1 MVGEEFTRMRLVVT
15 LSLPREPSSITRAR
29 EVLAVVLSLTAVAEE
44 CAGSLA
50 VVITE
55 ACANAVIHGDPG
67 GTVELTITI
76 EEGTCTLAISNGGD
90 LTDAKFTT
98 DPPDPAQLR
107 GRGLLLIAALSDTA
121 EFVPAPP
128 GQVSV
133 RITRRLTYEAQTAL
147 SR

>member
-1 MVGEEFTRMRLVVT
+1 MRLVMA
-15 LSLPREPSSITRAR
+15 LSLPRELSSVTWAR
-29 EVLAVVLSLTAVAEE
+29 EVLAVVLNLTAVTEE

-55 ACANAVIHGDPG
+55 ACGNAVIHGDPG
-67 GTVELTITI
+67 GTMELTITI
-76 EEGTCTLAISNGGD
+76 EEDTCTLEISNRGGD

-98 DPPDPAQLR
+98 DPPDPTQLR

-121 EFVPAPP
+121 EFVAAPP

-133 RITRRLTYEAQTAL
+133 RITRRLTYEDPTAL